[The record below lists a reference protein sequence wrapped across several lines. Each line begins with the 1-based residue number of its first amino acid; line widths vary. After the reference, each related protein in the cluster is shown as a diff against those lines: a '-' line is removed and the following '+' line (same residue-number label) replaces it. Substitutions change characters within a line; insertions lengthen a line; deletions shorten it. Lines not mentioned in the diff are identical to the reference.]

1 MNVCTYCIEDKRL
14 LMWKVLL
21 EVHTQRWRF
30 ILVTGVRAV
39 DVVGFSRFTD
49 EVRAVMFGIP
59 LQVEVSLCLKH
70 EIVGLREIVFH
81 GRAVRGRKRAGIQA
95 LEANGVPVPIWH
107 EVLAYIVGSLVK
119 IVLVVFSLVNGQLG
133 VFVIIRDK
141 RIIVAIGEFRGIVRV
156 NA

>member
-1 MNVCTYCIEDKRL
+1 M
-14 LMWKVLL
+14 
-21 EVHTQRWRF
+21 
-30 ILVTGVRAV
+30 
-39 DVVGFSRFTD
+39 
-49 EVRAVMFGIP
+49 
-59 LQVEVSLCLKH
+59 
-70 EIVGLREIVFH
+70 
-81 GRAVRGRKRAGIQA
+81 
-95 LEANGVPVPIWH
+95 PVPIWH